1 MSKSWILDL
10 ETDKRQKN
18 KMSSLTVKVSETQG
32 WVQISKIRNFLIL
45 FTITFTSFDL
55 EVLLDR
61 KRDPDPFPISAI
73 VISWV

>member
-10 ETDKRQKN
+10 ETDERQKN
-18 KMSSLTVKVSETQG
+18 KMSSLAVKVSETLG

-55 EVLLDR
+55 EVLLDW

>member
-10 ETDKRQKN
+10 ETDERQKN
-18 KMSSLTVKVSETQG
+18 KMSSLAVKVSETLG

-45 FTITFTSFDL
+45 FTITSFDL
-55 EVLLDR
+55 QVLLVR

-73 VISWV
+73 TIQIWS